1 MPLLFNHTSHN
12 QQLQQKD
19 LLANYSPRIKREI
32 VQTTQI
38 GAARIFYH
46 TLCSMKHTPR
56 LMRAILVCSALAQ
69 MSLSV

>member
-46 TLCSMKHTPR
+46 TLYSLKHTPR